1 MIPSSAP
8 ERNNFSL
15 NWDVKHLK
23 EWYISCGLFKE
34 TQSHLLQ
41 CPQLVSSLKYLDVK
55 PSNLNE
61 NLIYGNTNQQEMI
74 VKIFSDILDAREKQN
89 EREWNTFDEN

>member
-1 MIPSSAP
+1 MV
-8 ERNNFSL
+8 L
-15 NWDVKHLK
+15 W
-23 EWYISCGLFKE
+23 FKE

-41 CPQLVSSLKYLDVK
+41 CPELVSSLKYLDVK

-74 VKIFSDILDAREKQN
+74 VKIFSDILDARDMLREKQN
-89 EREWNTFDEN
+89 ERE